1 MQNNFLKYF
10 VFFFRRIKILV
21 IYVQHENN
29 MNTPL
34 QHWENTPRAF
44 FWRSLPSF
52 FCGVDTNIDYRL
64 LLQT

>member
-1 MQNNFLKYF
+1 MQNNFLKYLY
-10 VFFFRRIKILV
+10 FFSNKNFS

-29 MNTPL
+29 MNNTPL